1 MIDGVGDGGRII
13 TNLNPIRSNY
23 QISKAMVGS
32 RRVGGEMPVGGTDL

>member
-1 MIDGVGDGGRII
+1 MINTVGDGGGVV

-32 RRVGGEMPVGGTDL
+32 RRVGGEMPVGGADL